1 LPAVRRLLGGHAAML
16 GPGFGVFG
24 LFFVLPLA
32 YLLVVS
38 FWRLR
43 LYKLQVDFT
52 LKNYAATLAEYDGA
66 IVTTVIVA
74 ALVSLLTTGIAYAFA
89 YGLRFKAGRHGDFY
103 LFVTLV
109 TLFGGYLVKIY
120 AWKTILGSEGLL
132 NSGLA
137 WLGLVDQP
145 VAWFLFSPTAVIIT
159 LVNFLFPF
167 AVLPIYGSLRTVET
181 DQVEAARD
189 LGAGQGRTFRDIVL
203 PQSVS
208 GLIAAFAMTFL
219 YSAGDY
225 VTPRLIG
232 GPNIAMIGNFIESQF
247 IQRLNA
253 PQGAAMS
260 ITIMAICSLLVAVA
274 AYVVRRVL
282 RPR

>member
-1 LPAVRRLLGGHAAML
+1 VRKLLGGQAAML
-16 GPGFGVFG
+16 GPSIGVFG
-24 LFFVLPLA
+24 LFFILPLA
-32 YLLVVS
+32 YLVVVS
-38 FWRLR
+38 FWQLR
-43 LYKLQVDFT
+43 LYRLQVDFT
-52 LKNYAATLAEYDGA
+52 LKNYAATLAEYDA
-66 IVTTVIVA
+66 SIVTTVIVA
-74 ALVSLLTTGIAYAFA
+74 AVVSVLTTGVAYGFA

-137 WLGLVDQP
+137 WLGLIDRP
-145 VAWFLFSPTAVIIT
+145 VAWFLFSPTAVVIT

-167 AVLPIYGSLRTVET
+167 AVLPIYGSLRTVES

-189 LGAGQGRTFRDIVL
+189 LGAGPGRAFRDIVL

-260 ITIMAICSLLVAVA
+260 VTIMAICSLLVAIV
-274 AYVVRRVL
+274 AYVMRRVW